1 MAGPTT
7 RRRRRLGR
15 RELIVLGLVVLLA
28 AAVGAFLLA
37 GPFRPQASTTS
48 SAGSSTP
55 SLAGGSPSASSAA
68 SPSPSSAGA
77 LTLQSIFDKQPDLSG
92 IDPKRLVTMIAT
104 GDVIPGRRVNGHMV
118 AMNDFLW
125 SFKPTHDY
133 LHSGDFVFI
142 NLESPLVPG
151 CAVNNGHTTTFCGD
165 PRFIDGLTYAGVSV
179 VNLSNNHISNAGAAG
194 TASTEKLLS
203 DHGIQYTG
211 LGFTPILTVKGVRF
225 GFVGFNGVTG
235 DAGVD
240 RVELKREITLLRP
253 QADVVIAQFHWG
265 AEYKLT
271 PQPAAGVAP
280 DDPRD
285 VGHAAIDDGAD
296 LVIGNHP
303 HTVEG
308 VEIYKGKLITYAHG
322 NYVFD
327 QDAPW
332 WVPDP
337 GQPDAADGV
346 LGKYTFV
353 DGKLA
358 AVKYSPIRTYTDGQ
372 PRFLTGPTGAYG
384 DYVMSLMKL
393 SSLIIAGQ
401 APPQPVPSPTVPRPP
416 SGN

>member
-1 MAGPTT
+1 MTT
-7 RRRRRLGR
+7 GRRRRPSFGR
-15 RELIVLGLVVLLA
+15 REVVILAVALLVLA
-28 AAVGAFLLA
+28 AGVAVAVTFMLKARQVGTI
-37 GPFRPQASTTS
+37 GNST
-48 SAGSSTP
+48 
-55 SLAGGSPSASSAA
+55 SPSASAATASTAASAAA
-68 SPSPSSAGA
+68 SPSPANTS
-77 LTLQSIFDKQPDLSG
+77 LTLESIFDKQPDLGG
-92 IDPKRLVTMIAT
+92 IDQKRVVTMIAT

-125 SFKPTHDY
+125 PFKPTHDY
-133 LHSGDFVFI
+133 LHSADFVFI

-179 VNLSNNHISNAGAAG
+179 VNLSNNHISNAGGAG
-194 TASTEKLLS
+194 VTSTEKLLS

-211 LGFTPILTVKGVRF
+211 LGFTPTITVKGVKF

-235 DAGVD
+235 GAGVD
-240 RVELKREITLLRP
+240 KAELKREIQLLRP
-253 QADVVIAQFHWG
+253 TVDVVIAQFHWG
-265 AEYKLT
+265 AEYKLV
-271 PQPAAGVAP
+271 PQAAAGVAP

-285 VGHAAIDDGAD
+285 IGHAAIDDGAD

-308 VEIYKGKLITYAHG
+308 VEIYKGHLITYAHG

-372 PRFLTGPTGAYG
+372 PRFLTGSTQAYG

-393 SSLIIAGQ
+393 SSQIIAGQ

>member
-1 MAGPTT
+1 VV
-7 RRRRRLGR
+7 
-15 RELIVLGLVVLLA
+15 ISVVVVLVVGAAGLL
-28 AAVGAFLLA
+28 FLA
-37 GPFRPQASTTS
+37 GPFRPQPTASRSSSSPTTGGAPGSPTTS
-48 SAGSSTP
+48 AAT
-55 SLAGGSPSASSAA
+55 A
-68 SPSPSSAGA
+68 SPSQAPAGA
-77 LTLQSIFDKQPDLSG
+77 LTLESIFDKQPDLSG
-92 IDPKRLVTMIAT
+92 IDPKRVVTMVAT

-118 AMNDFLW
+118 AMNDFQW
-125 SFKPTHDY
+125 PFKPTHDY
-133 LHSGDFVFI
+133 LHSADFVFI
-142 NLESPLVPG
+142 NLEAPLIQG
-151 CAVNNGHTTTFCGD
+151 CAVNNGHSTTFCGD

-179 VNLSNNHISNAGAAG
+179 VNLSNNHISNAGPQG

-211 LGFTPILTVKGVRF
+211 LGFTPTITVKGVKF

-235 DAGVD
+235 GAGVNKD
-240 RVELKREITLLRP
+240 ELKREIQLLRP
-253 QADVVIAQFHWG
+253 QVDVVIAQFHWG
-265 AEYKLT
+265 AEYKLV

-358 AVKYSPIRTYTDGQ
+358 AVKYSPIRTYMDGQ

-393 SSLIIAGQ
+393 SSQIIAGQ
-401 APPQPVPSPTVPRPP
+401 APPQAVPSPTVPRPP

>member
-1 MAGPTT
+1 MSV
-7 RRRRRLGR
+7 RRRRPSIGR
-15 RELIVLGLVVLLA
+15 REVVILVVALLALA
-28 AAVGAFLLA
+28 AAAAVMGVFMLRA
-37 GPFRPQASTTS
+37 GPAAVTT
-48 SAGSSTP
+48 P
-55 SLAGGSPSASSAA
+55 GGSPSATGASSSPSTAV
-68 SPSPSSAGA
+68 SPSPVATQLSLDA
-77 LTLQSIFDKQPDLSG
+77 IFDHQPDLSG
-92 IDPKRLVTMIAT
+92 VDPKRMVTMIAT

-125 SFKPTHDY
+125 PFKPTHDY
-133 LHSGDFVFI
+133 LHSADFVFI

-165 PRFIDGLTYAGVSV
+165 PRFIDGLTYAGVTV
-179 VNLSNNHISNAGAAG
+179 ANLSNNHISNAGATG

-211 LGFTPILTVKGVRF
+211 LGFTPVVTIKGLRF

-235 DAGVD
+235 GAGVD
-240 RVELKREITLLRP
+240 RAELKREIEAVRP
-253 QADVVIAQFHWG
+253 KADVVIAQFHWG

-308 VEIYKGKLITYAHG
+308 VEIYKGHLITYAHG

-353 DGKLA
+353 DGRLA
-358 AVKYSPIRTYTDGQ
+358 AVQYSPIRTYTDGQ
-372 PRFLTGPTGAYG
+372 PRFLTGPTQAYG

-393 SSLIIAGQ
+393 SSQIIAGQ
-401 APPQPVPSPTVPRPP
+401 ASPQPVPSPTVPRPP